1 MVTDA
6 VWTDIDN
13 DGWKDLVVVGEWM
26 PVTVYKNDQGVLH
39 NKTTELHLQNTTG
52 LWTTIK
58 AADLDNDKYEEL
70 LVGNWG
76 ENSKLHATEAY
87 PLKLYTGDIDDNG
100 TPDQVLAM
108 KRNINIIRSWERKT
122 WKSNCLL

>member
-1 MVTDA
+1 GMVTDA

-13 DGWKDLVVVGEWM
+13 DGWKDLVIVGEWM
-26 PVTVYKNDQGVLH
+26 PITVYKNDQGVLR
-39 NKTTELHLQNTTG
+39 NKTAELHLQNTTG

-87 PLKLYTGDIDDNG
+87 PLKLYAGDFDDNG
-100 TPDQVLAM
+100 IEGQIL
-108 KRNINIIRSWERKT
+108 
-122 WKSNCLL
+122 